1 MNSNMNKKYPTN
13 IISKARLPI
22 YNKDSSNLSY
32 SPAQYKQ
39 GVLIDSQK
47 QVGRGENVN
56 VVDSKSAMNATVGR
70 NAEIHKNETLYI
82 VAQYISNSVSLMYIS
97 VFVSFIILKD
107 KRWFYIVLIV
117 FIVNILGTIFK
128 VFTIRFDYDFLRRP
142 GTCIDENMTY
152 DFLESNFILEKIK
165 NSVNSNEYNVMGF
178 PSIHITRATTI
189 MALTYLFFPKYRKV
203 TIIIAP
209 IYIALLAWSRM
220 YLNCHTIIQVIGG
233 ILFGTI
239 SAKIAYNICK

>member
-13 IISKARLPI
+13 IISKVRLPI

-39 GVLIDSQK
+39 GVLIYSQK

-107 KRWFYIVLIV
+107 KRWFFIVLIV

-165 NSVNSNEYNVMGF
+165 G
-178 PSIHITRATTI
+178 
-189 MALTYLFFPKYRKV
+189 LT
-203 TIIIAP
+203 
-209 IYIALLAWSRM
+209 
-220 YLNCHTIIQVIGG
+220 
-233 ILFGTI
+233 
-239 SAKIAYNICK
+239 

>member
-1 MNSNMNKKYPTN
+1 MNSNMNLNSSTN
-13 IISKARLPI
+13 IISKDGLPI

-39 GVLIDSQK
+39 GVFIDSKK
-47 QVGRGENVN
+47 QGGQGKNVN
-56 VVDSKSAMNATVGR
+56 LVDSKSAMNANVGR

-82 VAQYISNSVSLMYIS
+82 AAQYISNTVSVMYIS
-97 VFVSFIILKD
+97 VFISLIILKD
-107 KRWFYIVLIV
+107 KRWFYILLIV

-128 VFTIRFDYDFLRRP
+128 VITIRFNYDFLRRP

-165 NSVNSNEYNVMGF
+165 NSVNSSDYNVMGF

-189 MALTYLFFPKYRKV
+189 LALTYLFFPKYRKV

-209 IYIALLAWSRM
+209 IYIALLAWSRI